1 MEDEGWE
8 SEVEAEDHDNNED
21 AEQRVKSVSF
31 PTDSQSCISAN
42 SPFRLSNFPRV
53 PPYYRCSA
61 KGRPPPKKRF
71 YLGLCS
77 KLWVGGGQKS

>member
-53 PPYYRCSA
+53 PPYYR
-61 KGRPPPKKRF
+61 
-71 YLGLCS
+71 
-77 KLWVGGGQKS
+77 